1 MQYNHHRSHACT
13 LLCTALALASD
24 AQPRTLRMSKFQ
36 AASSPVSI
44 SIKLKALITVASK
57 WAVWVNCL
65 MIRI

>member
-1 MQYNHHRSHACT
+1 MQYNLIVRTPA
-13 LLCTALALASD
+13 LCFALPWHWLSD
-24 AQPRTLRMSKFQ
+24 AQPRTLRMSKFP

-44 SIKLKALITVASK
+44 SIKSKALITAASK